1 MAPMAPDL
9 LPDDIAR
16 FIAEHVD
23 SVPHL
28 EALLL
33 LWESAPQPWTAE
45 ALAQRIYIPAGGA
58 ALVLADLALKG
69 WIIEADGAAR
79 FDPQTR
85 DAALIERLAR
95 SYRGNLLSVARAIH
109 QKSSSALLDFARA
122 FRLRKD

>member
-1 MAPMAPDL
+1 MAPDL

-16 FIAEHVD
+16 FIAEHID

-33 LWESAPQPWTAE
+33 LWETAPQAWTAE
-45 ALAQRIYIPAGGA
+45 ELSRRIYIPAGAA
-58 ALVLADLALKG
+58 ALVLNDLVAKG
-69 WIIEADGAAR
+69 WVTEREASHTFIADTPDRAR
-79 FDPQTR
+79 
-85 DAALIERLAR
+85 IERLAR

-109 QKSSSALLDFARA
+109 AKPTSALLDFARA

>member
-1 MAPMAPDL
+1 MAPDL

-16 FIAEHVD
+16 FIAEHID

-33 LWESAPQPWTAE
+33 LWETAPQSWTAE
-45 ALAQRIYIPAGGA
+45 ALAQRIYVPAGAA
-58 ALVLADLALKG
+58 ALVMADLVAKG
-69 WIIEADGAAR
+69 WVSEQDASHTFIAGNPD
-79 FDPQTR
+79 QTR
-85 DAALIERLAR
+85 IERLAR

-109 QKSSSALLDFARA
+109 AKPTSALLDFARA

>member
-1 MAPMAPDL
+1 M

-16 FIAEHVD
+16 FIADHVD

-33 LWESAPQPWTAE
+33 LWETAPQSWEAE
-45 ALAQRIYIPAGGA
+45 ALSRRIYVPTGAA

-69 WIIEADGAAR
+69 WITGPEPAYAFNRAC
-79 FDPQTR
+79 P

-95 SYRGNLLSVARAIH
+95 SYRGNLVSVARAIH
-109 QKSSSALLDFARA
+109 QKPSSALLDFARA